1 MLAAPLEGSPEG
13 FPEGSEAEWQKTR
26 DPANS
31 SEPGSP
37 NSGIDWMGTLSLHL
51 KAAGSPLAGP
61 SAGSGIIN
69 RLRGWYT
76 GCDEVQGAAFK
87 ASDQTMDQEI
97 PLEERTDE
105 ALLEA
110 HISGDDDSAYE
121 ELLGRYADEL
131 VPFLTRLTGSRAA
144 AEDVFQETFLQIHQ
158 SARTFDLSRRFRP
171 WLYTIAVNKGRDW
184 HRRNARRKAV
194 SLSANLGSDED
205 GSRMADLLS
214 DDGPMPGASLEV
226 SERVEAVKTVV
237 DNLPSHLREILLLSY
252 FQRMT
257 YNQIA
262 DALEIPLGTVK
273 SRLHSAVATFGRAW
287 QHHEANELGDGASNG

>member
-1 MLAAPLEGSPEG
+1 MASP
-13 FPEGSEAEWQKTR
+13 
-26 DPANS
+26 
-31 SEPGSP
+31 
-37 NSGIDWMGTLSLHL
+37 I
-51 KAAGSPLAGP
+51 
-61 SAGSGIIN
+61 AGSGIIN

-76 GCDEVQGAAFK
+76 GHEEVK
-87 ASDQTMDQEI
+87 RTTNVVSASLKDQEI

-105 ALLEA
+105 ALLAA
-110 HISGDDDSAYE
+110 HISGEDDAAYE
-121 ELLGRYADEL
+121 VLLYRYSNEL

-158 SARTFDLSRRFRP
+158 SARTFDPTRRFRP

-194 SLSANLGSDED
+194 SLSANLGVDED

-214 DDGPMPGASLEV
+214 DDGPMPGASLET
-226 SERVEAVKTVV
+226 SERVNEVKKVV
-237 DNLPSHLREILLLSY
+237 DNLPAHLREILLLSY
-252 FQRMT
+252 FQRMS

-262 DALEIPLGTVK
+262 DSLEIPLGTVK

-287 QHHEANELGDGASNG
+287 QQQEATETGDGARNG